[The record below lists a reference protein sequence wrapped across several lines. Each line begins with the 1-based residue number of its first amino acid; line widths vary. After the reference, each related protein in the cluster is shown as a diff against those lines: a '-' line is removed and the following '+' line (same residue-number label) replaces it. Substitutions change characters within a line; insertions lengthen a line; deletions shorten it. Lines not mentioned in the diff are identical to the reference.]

1 MKQIFG
7 KKPKRGILVMVAILS
22 IAAIIF
28 AAIEATR
35 PLDWTAFPDTALVSN
50 VSDRVHSYA
59 KIIAVDRN
67 HSLLPVTVLA
77 FIGILND
84 RDVPITIVGYT
95 LEYASVPAGP
105 WTLLCRVELGTDH
118 LIYFVADDIT
128 KALPV
133 RVERRLDQIIGRG
146 PLPPRDSISGW
157 SAWYCPATAANCDQE
172 YLRLSIRE
180 ADGTTK
186 SQIIDNVRTD
196 ISPDSLPSLKIV
208 SRAQRNLSSFP
219 KRWPENCP
227 PAF

>member
-146 PLPPRDSISGW
+146 PMPPRDSISGG
-157 SAWYCPATAANCDQE
+157 AHGIVCHGRQ
-172 YLRLSIRE
+172 LRSR
-180 ADGTTK
+180 
-186 SQIIDNVRTD
+186 
-196 ISPDSLPSLKIV
+196 IS
-208 SRAQRNLSSFP
+208 
-219 KRWPENCP
+219 
-227 PAF
+227 